1 MFLRVLLF
9 ILFPFLGIVFLS
21 YGLRLPIDGLLLG
34 ILLLFPMVMAVFAH
48 YRYIGKLRSQ
58 GHFRSARRHLR
69 LWRLLLPYEA
79 YLRMQTELAIEEA
92 DEALARRLLQK
103 GRDTGMEAAFVWGM
117 EADLERRLGHPDRAR
132 RVLEEALENVPPSLL
147 RAGLLAQQ
155 ARLFALSYPT
165 QDMLRQADLALS
177 EAEEITSGPPSPLSP
192 RRDPWRTRPRAQRIQ
207 TRQHTPSRQ
216 SRSPRRK
223 RPYRRGWAKGSPP
236 PPTDLTQSQRLFRRT
251 DLQPTRRTPIPVFCR
266 TLPLSCTRLHRTQRN
281 RKRPSIRPTRPHLV
295 YTTVCRRPPPC
306 DPCGKHSLLNK

>member
-177 EAEEITSGPPSPLSP
+177 EAEEITSGPPHRYLLDAIRGELALARKEYRRASTLLQDNLEALGESARIAEAGRKDLPLH
-192 RRDPWRTRPRAQRIQ
+192 RRISRKASAFFAALTYSQQDEHQYPFFAELYLSLARAYIGRKEIESAHQFAQR
-207 TRQHTPSRQ
+207 
-216 SRSPRRK
+216 
-223 RPYRRGWAKGSPP
+223 GLA
-236 PPTDLTQSQRLFRRT
+236 LCTQPFVA
-251 DLQPTRRTPIPVFCR
+251 D
-266 TLPLSCTRLHRTQRN
+266 PLRAILAENAAS
-281 RKRPSIRPTRPHLV
+281 
-295 YTTVCRRPPPC
+295 
-306 DPCGKHSLLNK
+306 